1 MNAKKDKFFQMRVD
15 EHFLQRLDDFRRT
28 APDLPSRTEM
38 ARRLIEAAFE
48 LADKDPQSIALPALG
63 KLHAL
68 VGAPRRVSSSES
80 RPVSIAAD
88 EGPHLVREKRI
99 RGRP

>member
-15 EHFLQRLDDFRRT
+15 EQFLQRLDDFRRA

-68 VGAPRRVSSSES
+68 VRVPRGAES

-88 EGPHLVREKRI
+88 EGPRLVREKRI